1 MVETARPLRA
11 YWNAPVQGH
20 RSGVSHAK
28 DEPMKTNATLIK
40 DADGRTVKRAQYEA
54 FEFGIDAPGLVRVTN
69 GSYGDDAENHSYLV
83 DVEEVQQ
90 SIS

>member
-1 MVETARPLRA
+1 MLGTPDAGFSQDV
-11 YWNAPVQGH
+11 
-20 RSGVSHAK
+20 
-28 DEPMKTNATLIK
+28 KTMCKKTLAELNPSATV
-40 DADGRTVKRAQYEA
+40 AKRAAYEA

>member
-1 MVETARPLRA
+1 
-11 YWNAPVQGH
+11 
-20 RSGVSHAK
+20 
-28 DEPMKTNATLIK
+28 MKTNATLIK